1 MRAVRIT
8 YGAMAVL
15 VLTILALA
23 GLNGCSTE
31 TSPAR
36 IEFWVSPQGSDNA
49 AGTADS
55 PFATIKQA
63 RNAIRSLPQAQ
74 RSGDIVVTL
83 KGGTYRLDQ
92 TLTLDWRDSGQP
104 GRPVV
109 YRAAP
114 NERPIIAGSVQV
126 RNWTPDNSVPGVYRA
141 VVGKVS
147 SRQLYVNG
155 VRAVRARTIDYPPSF
170 RPAFYYLNGVPKPDG
185 IQYLL
190 PTSEPLEAWQD
201 PSQWTNI
208 SKIEAVIITQWKMM
222 TVPLES
228 RIPYPGYTPYP
239 QFLPYVPPEGRPP
252 LTVPARTGLLVMKAQ
267 PWRNANLFLANET
280 RQPGLWSFWQVT
292 RFENAKQ
299 FLDEPGEWY
308 LDESDPS
315 GGMLYYM
322 PRPGEDMATAQV
334 ELPVRDALLDAQ
346 GRPSQPVE
354 HIRFEGLTFAYGT
367 WNDPAVNGYVSDQS
381 GFHLVGDGYAA
392 NVIGHVQEPVRTPG
406 NVRLAYARNI
416 SFKETV
422 FMHLGG
428 VGLDFDSGS
437 QGNSIEDCLFADISS
452 AAIQLGG
459 ISGIDHHPVSSEQ
472 LTRDNRI
479 TNNVIYQT
487 GQEYVD
493 AAGIYVGFSRNTLIS
508 NNTISDVPWS
518 GIAMGWGWGLLD
530 PGMFPGLPHATRGQ
544 WMTITAPTVNSG
556 NRIVNNLIQRFLQ
569 VVWDGGAIYTTGQ
582 QGSSMEDAL
591 LIEGNVARNKRIGG
605 GGNTFYTD
613 GGSRYI
619 MLKGNVSYDNP
630 TGFTDFGPPA
640 APDNLLPYPPYS
652 GLNNILYG
660 FDLGGCQTY
669 GDITFSGNYLTNL
682 WYFNVCPYWENGTY
696 YPTNLNYL
704 GNILIQGPQ
713 HVPQSV
719 LSAAGVQ
726 NFPQRLLETAGVTL
740 PNGNPVGMDQR

>member
-1 MRAVRIT
+1 MIARKGMAVR
-8 YGAMAVL
+8 
-15 VLTILALA
+15 LTVTLMISLLLSALS
-23 GLNGCSTE
+23 GCSDSGGSGPAYRTE
-31 TSPAR
+31 L
-36 IEFWVSPQGSDNA
+36 WVSPQGNDNA
-49 AGTADS
+49 PGTAS
-55 PFATIKQA
+55 EPFATLERA
-63 RNAIRSLPQAQ
+63 RDVIRSLPQAQ
-74 RSGDIVVTL
+74 RNGDIVVTL
-83 KGGTYRLDQ
+83 RGGTYRLDH

-114 NERPIIAGSVQV
+114 GERPVLVGSLPVK
-126 RNWTPDNSVPGVYRA
+126 NWTRDNALPGVYRA
-141 VVGKVS
+141 IVGKVS

-170 RPAFYYLNGVPKPDG
+170 RPAFYYLNGVPQPDG

-190 PTSEPLEAWQD
+190 PANGPPKVWQD

-208 SKIEAVIITQWKMM
+208 PKIEAVIITQWKMM
-222 TVPLES
+222 SVPLAS
-228 RIPYPGYTPYP
+228 VIPYPGHTPYP
-239 QFLPYVPPEGRPP
+239 QFLPYVPPLGYPP
-252 LTVPARTGLLVMKAQ
+252 LPVPEKTGLITIKPQ
-267 PWRNANLFLANET
+267 PWANANLFLAST
-280 RQPGLWSFWQVT
+280 TGQPGLWSFWQVT

-322 PRPGEDMATAQV
+322 PRPGEDLATAQV
-334 ELPVRDALLDAQ
+334 ELPVLDALLDARGQ
-346 GRPSQPVE
+346 PAQPVTD
-354 HIRFEGLTFAYGT
+354 IRFEGLTFAYAT
-367 WNDPAVNGYVSDQS
+367 WTDPAVNGYVSDQS
-381 GFHLVGDGYAA
+381 GFHLVGAGYPV
-392 NVIGHVQEPVRTPG
+392 NVFGHVQEPVRTPG
-406 NVRLAYARNI
+406 NVRFSYARNI
-416 SFKETV
+416 TFKEAV

-428 VGLDFDSGS
+428 VGLDFDTGS
-437 QGNSIEDCLFADISS
+437 QGNSIESCLFTDLSS

-459 ISGIDHHPVSSEQ
+459 ITRIDHHPVSSEQ
-472 LTRDNRI
+472 LTQDNRI
-479 TNNVIYQT
+479 TNNLIYKA

-530 PGMFPGLPHATRGQ
+530 PGMYPGVPDAVRGQ
-544 WMTITAPTVNSG
+544 WGVFTTPTINSN

-591 LIEGNVARNKRIGG
+591 LIEGNVARGKRIAG

-613 GGSRYI
+613 GGSRYVT
-619 MLKGNVSYDNP
+619 LKGNVSYDNP
-630 TGFTDFGPPA
+630 TGLTDFGPPA

-652 GLNNILYG
+652 ELNNIPYG
-660 FDLGGCQTY
+660 FDLGGCRTY
-669 GDITFSGNYLTNL
+669 GDITFTGNYLTNL
-682 WYFNVCPYWENGTY
+682 IYFNVCPYWENGLF
-696 YPTNLNYL
+696 YPTNLNFL
-704 GNILIQGPQ
+704 GNFLIQGQ
-713 HVPQSV
+713 QNVPQSV

-726 NFPQRLLETAGVTL
+726 NFPQRLLDAAGITL
-740 PNGNPVGMDQR
+740 P